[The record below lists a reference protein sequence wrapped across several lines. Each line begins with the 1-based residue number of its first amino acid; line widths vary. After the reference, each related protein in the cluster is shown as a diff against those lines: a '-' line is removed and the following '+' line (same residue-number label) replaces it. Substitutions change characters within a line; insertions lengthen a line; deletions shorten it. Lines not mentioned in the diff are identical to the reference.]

1 MELFRSRE
9 VFTKIVKNQIK
20 SLKTGVFM
28 NTIWV
33 LFTMMKWVKMCYKL
47 YIQFTST
54 VKFNISYIEHR
65 ISHTVTV

>member
-28 NTIWV
+28 NTI
-33 LFTMMKWVKMCYKL
+33 
-47 YIQFTST
+47 
-54 VKFNISYIEHR
+54 
-65 ISHTVTV
+65 